1 MYRKQIII
9 IILLLLF
16 PILSGCQ
23 FGMHKE
29 KIIDK
34 YFLTFV
40 DSESDLSLS
49 YDLGNGDFIG
59 VVNDA
64 VFAVGYNSN
73 FIIVKNHPL
82 VEPDSINRTVTN
94 YFIIQ
99 IDRNISQFKVE
110 ENKIGPLSKQEF
122 DKKRKELKIPADLD
136 FTVIIDKNK

>member
-1 MYRKQIII
+1 MKRKQIII
-9 IILLLLF
+9 VFLLS
-16 PILSGCQ
+16 ILSGCQ
-23 FGMHKE
+23 FGMYKE
-29 KIIDK
+29 KIIDN

-40 DSESDLSLS
+40 DTESDLSLS
-49 YDLGNGDFIG
+49 YDLGDGSFIG

-82 VEPDSINRTVTN
+82 VEPDSINRKVTN

-99 IDRNISQFKVE
+99 IDRNISQFKVV

-122 DKKRKELKIPADLD
+122 DKMRKKLKIPVDLD
-136 FTVIIDKNK
+136 FTVVKDENK